1 MTLSLRGKLLATSL
15 GVVLLMASLLGI
27 VAFHTLKS
35 RTMSAIQS
43 EAVNYGHAYSV
54 AIGDWMADRKNTVH
68 ALVNLIADNPQAEL
82 VPHLKQAYTSGGFG
96 LTYFGSTQGVMT
108 RQDPS
113 LNTGNYDPRERP
125 WYQDAV
131 KAGQLIVTA
140 PYVSVTM
147 QKLVVTLS
155 EPVLHQGELVGA
167 VGANLALD
175 KLIDEVLAMQVQ
187 GEGYAMLLDSSGL
200 IVGHPNKELALKQ
213 IGELSPDLSAATF
226 QQWGRENNELHAATL
241 DGRDVLLAVQPVAGT
256 DWLLAMVMYRD
267 VLEAPLATLLWQLV
281 GLTLVLMLV
290 FSALLTAMFKYLF
303 ADLGRVAGALH
314 DIAHG
319 EGDLTVHINTRSKD
333 EVGQL
338 AESFNQFVARLHG
351 IVSRLRDVTV
361 ELAAQSRAQAAGAQS
376 RSQRVRQQQDE
387 IVMVATAVTEMASA
401 TQEIAGNAEFAAT
414 TSGDAVKLAVAGQSQ
429 VGQSQ
434 RSITGLA
441 DEVADASQIIVE
453 LDAHAQKISGILAT
467 ISGIA
472 EQTNLLALNAAIEAA
487 RAGEQGRG
495 FAVVADEVRVLSRRT
510 HDSTD
515 EIQQMIETLQQT
527 TRRAVSGMETSRQL
541 AGTSVEDA
549 ESANLS
555 LGQINEAIG
564 AISDMA
570 TQIAAAAEEQTSVTS
585 EISRNTENIRHV
597 SQELAEQANQE
608 AAQAAELKGLTER
621 LEQEIGRFR
630 LRSSGERP

>member
-361 ELAAQSRAQAAGAQS
+361 ELAAQSRTQAAGAQS

-630 LRSSGERP
+630 L

>member
-54 AIGDWMADRKNTVH
+54 AIGDWMADRKNSVH

-621 LEQEIGRFR
+621 LELEIGRFR
-630 LRSSGERP
+630 L

>member
-226 QQWGRENNELHAATL
+226 QQWGRENNELHAAIL

-267 VLEAPLATLLWQLV
+267 VLEAPLASLLWQLV

-630 LRSSGERP
+630 L

>member
-267 VLEAPLATLLWQLV
+267 VLEAPLASLLWQLV

-621 LEQEIGRFR
+621 LELEIGRFR
-630 LRSSGERP
+630 L

>member
-213 IGELSPDLSAATF
+213 IGELSPDLSTATF

-630 LRSSGERP
+630 L

>member
-155 EPVLHQGELVGA
+155 EPVRHQGELVGA

-187 GEGYAMLLDSSGL
+187 GDGYAMLLDSSGL

-213 IGELSPDLSAATF
+213 IAELSPDLSAATF

-414 TSGDAVKLAVAGQSQ
+414 TSGDAVKLAVSGQSQ

-527 TRRAVSGMETSRQL
+527 TRRAVGGMETSRQL

-549 ESANLS
+549 ESANQS
-555 LGQINEAIG
+555 LARINEAIG
-564 AISDMA
+564 SISDMA

-630 LRSSGERP
+630 L

>member
-155 EPVLHQGELVGA
+155 EPVRHQGELVGA

-213 IGELSPDLSAATF
+213 IAELSPDLSAATF

-414 TSGDAVKLAVAGQSQ
+414 TSGDAVKLAVSGQSQ

-527 TRRAVSGMETSRQL
+527 TRRAVGGMETSRQL

-549 ESANLS
+549 ESANQS
-555 LGQINEAIG
+555 LARINEAIG
-564 AISDMA
+564 SISDMA

-630 LRSSGERP
+630 L

>member
-54 AIGDWMADRKNTVH
+54 AIGEWMTDRKNTVH
-68 ALVNLIADNPQAEL
+68 ALVNLISDNPQAEL

-96 LTYFGSTQGVMT
+96 LTYFGSAQGVMT

-155 EPVLHQGELVGA
+155 EPVRHQGELVGA

-175 KLIDEVLAMQVQ
+175 KLIDEVLAMKVQ

-200 IVGHPNKELALKQ
+200 IVGHPQKDLALKP
-213 IGELSPDLSAATF
+213 IAELAPGLSAATF
-226 QQWGRENNELHAATL
+226 QQWGRENSELHAATL
-241 DGRDVLLAVQPVAGT
+241 DGRDVLLAVQPVPGT

-267 VLEAPLATLLWQLV
+267 VLEAPLSSLLWELV

-290 FSALLTAMFKYLF
+290 FSALLTATFKYLF
-303 ADLGRVAGALH
+303 ADLGRVAHALH

-319 EGDLTVHINTRSKD
+319 EGDLTVHINTHSKD

-338 AESFNQFVARLHG
+338 AQNFNQFVARLHG

-361 ELAAQSRAQAAGAQS
+361 ELAAQSRAQAAGAQA

-414 TSGDAVKLAVAGQSQ
+414 TATDAVALAVAGQSQ

-441 DEVADASQIIVE
+441 DEVADASQIINE
-453 LDAHAQKISGILAT
+453 LDSHAQKISGILAT

-527 TRRAVSGMETSRQL
+527 TRRAVGGMETSRQL

-549 ESANLS
+549 ESANQS
-555 LGQINEAIG
+555 LARINEAIG
-564 AISDMA
+564 SISDMA

-608 AAQAAELKGLTER
+608 AAQAAELKALTER

-630 LRSSGERP
+630 L

>member
-213 IGELSPDLSAATF
+213 IAELSPDLSAATF

-241 DGRDVLLAVQPVAGT
+241 DGRDVLLAVQPVPGT

-630 LRSSGERP
+630 L

>member
-1 MTLSLRGKLLATSL
+1 MTLSLRGKLLAASL
-15 GVVLLMASLLGI
+15 GVVLLMAALLGI

-35 RTMSAIQS
+35 RTLDAIQS
-43 EAVNYGHAYSV
+43 EAVNYGHAHSV
-54 AIGDWMADRKNTVH
+54 AIGNWLADRKH
-68 ALVNLIADNPQAEL
+68 AVDALAAVIARYPDTAL
-82 VPHLKQAYTSGGFG
+82 VPHLLQTRTSGGFG
-96 LTYFGSTQGVMT
+96 LTYFGSAQGEMT
-108 RQDPS
+108 RHDPA
-113 LNTGNYDPRERP
+113 LNTANYDPRARP
-125 WYQDAV
+125 WYQNAD
-131 KAGQLIVTA
+131 KAGKLIVTP

-147 QKLVVTLS
+147 QQMVVTLA
-155 EPVLHQGELVGA
+155 EPVSHQGRVIGVAGA
-167 VGANLALD
+167 DLSLD
-175 KLIDEVLAMQVQ
+175 ALIDEVLAMKVQ
-187 GEGYAMLLDSSGL
+187 GEGYAMLLDRTGL

-213 IGELSPDLSAATF
+213 VAELDPGLTGAALDAWSRDGELHGANLN
-226 QQWGRENNELHAATL
+226 GRE
-241 DGRDVLLAVQPVAGT
+241 VLLSVQGVPGT
-256 DWLLAMVMYRD
+256 DWLLAMVMYKE
-267 VLEAPLATLLWQLV
+267 VLEAPLASLLWQLV
-281 GLTLVLMLV
+281 GLTLVLLLV
-290 FSALLTAMFKYLF
+290 FGALLIAMFNYLF
-303 ADLGRVAGALH
+303 ADLGRVSRALA

-319 EGDLTVHINTRSKD
+319 EGDLTVQIATRSQD

-338 AESFNQFVARLHG
+338 AQNFNQFVARLHG

-361 ELAAQSRAQAAGAQS
+361 ELAVQSRTQAAGAEA

-401 TQEIAGNAEFAAT
+401 TQEIAGNAEFAANT
-414 TSGDAVKLAVAGQSQ
+414 AGDAVRLAVAGQSQ

-441 DEVADASQIIVE
+441 GEVSDASQTIHE
-453 LDAHAQKISGILAT
+453 LDGHAQQISGILAT

-510 HDSTD
+510 HDSTA
-515 EIQQMIETLQQT
+515 EIQQMIEVLQQT
-527 TRRAVSGMETSRQL
+527 TRKAVGGMETSRQL

-549 ESANLS
+549 EAANLS
-555 LGQINEAIG
+555 LGRINEAIG

-570 TQIAAAAEEQTSVTS
+570 TQIAAAAEEQTSVTG

-597 SQELAEQANQE
+597 SQALAAQAGEE
-608 AAQAAELKGLTER
+608 AAQAAQLKSLTER

-630 LRSSGERP
+630 L

>member
-155 EPVLHQGELVGA
+155 EPVRHQGELVGA

-175 KLIDEVLAMQVQ
+175 KLIDEVLAMKVQ

-200 IVGHPNKELALKQ
+200 IVGHPQKDLALKP
-213 IGELSPDLSAATF
+213 IAELAPGLSAATF
-226 QQWGRENNELHAATL
+226 QQWGRENSELHAATL
-241 DGRDVLLAVQPVAGT
+241 DGRDVLLAVQPVPGT

-267 VLEAPLATLLWQLV
+267 VLEAPLASLLWQLV

-319 EGDLTVHINTRSKD
+319 EGDLTVHIDTRSQD

-338 AESFNQFVARLHG
+338 ARNFNQFVARLHG

-361 ELAAQSRAQAAGAQS
+361 ELAAQSRAQAAGAHS

-414 TSGDAVKLAVAGQSQ
+414 TSGEAVKLAVAGQSQ

-441 DEVADASQIIVE
+441 DEVADASQIINE

-527 TRRAVSGMETSRQL
+527 TRRAVGGMETSRQL

-549 ESANLS
+549 ESANQS
-555 LGQINEAIG
+555 LARINEAIG
-564 AISDMA
+564 SISDMA

-608 AAQAAELKGLTER
+608 AAQAAELKALTER

-630 LRSSGERP
+630 L

>member
-155 EPVLHQGELVGA
+155 EPVRHQGELVGA

-401 TQEIAGNAEFAAT
+401 TQEIASNAEFAAT

-630 LRSSGERP
+630 L

>member
-213 IGELSPDLSAATF
+213 IAELSPDLSAATF

-351 IVSRLRDVTV
+351 IVSRLRDVTA
-361 ELAAQSRAQAAGAQS
+361 ELAAQSRAQAAGAHS

-441 DEVADASQIIVE
+441 DEVADASQIINE

-630 LRSSGERP
+630 L

>member
-1 MTLSLRGKLLATSL
+1 MTLSLRGKLLAASL
-15 GVVLLMASLLGI
+15 GVVLLMAALLGI

-35 RTMSAIQS
+35 RTLDAIQS
-43 EAVNYGHAYSV
+43 EAVNYGHAHSV
-54 AIGDWMADRKNTVH
+54 AIGNWLEDRKH
-68 ALVNLIADNPQAEL
+68 AVDALTAVIARDPDTAL
-82 VPHLKQAYTSGGFG
+82 VPHLLQTRTSGGFG
-96 LTYFGSTQGVMT
+96 LTYFGSAQGEMT
-108 RQDPS
+108 RHDPS
-113 LNTGNYDPRERP
+113 LNTANYDPRARP
-125 WYQDAV
+125 WYQNAD
-131 KAGQLIVTA
+131 KAGKLIVTP

-147 QKLVVTLS
+147 QQMVVTLA
-155 EPVLHQGELVGA
+155 EPVSHQGRVIGVAGA
-167 VGANLALD
+167 DLSLD
-175 KLIDEVLAMQVQ
+175 ALIDEVLAMKVQ
-187 GEGYAMLLDSSGL
+187 GEGYAMLLDRTGL

-213 IGELSPDLSAATF
+213 VAELDPGLTGAALDAWSRDGELHGANLN
-226 QQWGRENNELHAATL
+226 GRE
-241 DGRDVLLAVQPVAGT
+241 VLLSVQGVPGT
-256 DWLLAMVMYRD
+256 DWLLAMVMYKE
-267 VLEAPLATLLWQLV
+267 VLEAPLASLLWQLV
-281 GLTLVLMLV
+281 GLTLVLLLV
-290 FSALLTAMFKYLF
+290 FGALLIAMFNYLF
-303 ADLGRVAGALH
+303 ADLGRVSRALA

-319 EGDLTVHINTRSKD
+319 EGDLTVQIATRSQD

-338 AESFNQFVARLHG
+338 AQNFNQFVARLHG

-361 ELAAQSRAQAAGAQS
+361 ELAAQSRTQAAGAEA

-401 TQEIAGNAEFAAT
+401 TQEIAGNAEFAANT
-414 TSGDAVKLAVAGQSQ
+414 AGDAVRLAVAGQSQ

-441 DEVADASQIIVE
+441 GEVSDASQTIHE
-453 LDAHAQKISGILAT
+453 LDGHAQQISGILAT

-510 HDSTD
+510 HDSTA
-515 EIQQMIETLQQT
+515 EIQQMIEALQQT
-527 TRRAVSGMETSRQL
+527 TRKAVGGMETSRQL

-549 ESANLS
+549 EAANLS
-555 LGQINEAIG
+555 LGRINEAIG

-570 TQIAAAAEEQTSVTS
+570 TQIAAAAEEQTSVTG

-597 SQELAEQANQE
+597 SQALAAQAGEE
-608 AAQAAELKGLTER
+608 AAQAAQLKSLTER

-630 LRSSGERP
+630 L

>member
-68 ALVNLIADNPQAEL
+68 ALVNLISDNPQAEL
-82 VPHLKQAYTSGGFG
+82 VPHLKQAYTSGSFG
-96 LTYFGSTQGVMT
+96 LTYFGSAQGVMT

-155 EPVLHQGELVGA
+155 EPVRHQGELVGA

-200 IVGHPNKELALKQ
+200 IVGHPQKDLTLKSIAELAP
-213 IGELSPDLSAATF
+213 GLSAATF
-226 QQWGRENNELHAATL
+226 QQWGRENSQLHAATI

-267 VLEAPLATLLWQLV
+267 VLEAPLSNLLWQLV

-290 FSALLTAMFKYLF
+290 FSALLTATFKYLF
-303 ADLGRVAGALH
+303 ADLGRVAHALH

-319 EGDLTVHINTRSKD
+319 EGDLTVHINTHSKD

-338 AESFNQFVARLHG
+338 AQNFNQFVARLHG
-351 IVSRLRDVTV
+351 IVSRLRDVTI
-361 ELAAQSRAQAAGAQS
+361 ELAAQSRAQAAGAQA

-414 TSGDAVKLAVAGQSQ
+414 TATDAVALAVAGQSQ

-441 DEVADASQIIVE
+441 DEVADASQVINE
-453 LDAHAQKISGILAT
+453 LDSHAQKISGILAT

-527 TRRAVSGMETSRQL
+527 TRRAVGGMETSRQL

-549 ESANLS
+549 EAANQS
-555 LGQINEAIG
+555 LGRINEAIG
-564 AISDMA
+564 SISDMA
-570 TQIAAAAEEQTSVTS
+570 TQIAAAAEEQTSVTG

-597 SQELAEQANQE
+597 SQELAEQAGNE
-608 AAQAAELKGLTER
+608 AAQAAELKSLTER

-630 LRSSGERP
+630 L

>member
-54 AIGDWMADRKNTVH
+54 AIGDWMADRKNTVQ

-267 VLEAPLATLLWQLV
+267 VLEAPLASLLWQLV
-281 GLTLVLMLV
+281 GLTLVLMLM

-630 LRSSGERP
+630 L

>member
-1 MTLSLRGKLLATSL
+1 MNLSLRGKLLATSL
-15 GVVLLMASLLGI
+15 GVVVLTVCLLGSI
-27 VAFHTLKS
+27 VYFSLKS
-35 RTMSAIQS
+35 QTLNAIDS
-43 EAVNYGHAYSV
+43 EARNYAGAY
-54 AIGDWMADRKNTVH
+54 AEGIGNWMQDRRESLSAQVDVIARYPEAD
-68 ALVNLIADNPQAEL
+68 LVS
-82 VPHLKQAYTSGGFG
+82 HLQQTLRSGGFG
-96 LTYFGSTQGVMT
+96 LAYYGSTEGVMT
-108 RQDPS
+108 RNDPS
-113 LNTGNYDPRERP
+113 LNKGNYDPRERP

-131 KAGQLIVTA
+131 KVGGLIITE

-147 QKLVVTLS
+147 QQLVVTLAA
-155 EPVLHQGELVGA
+155 PVMQQGRLAGV

-175 KLIDEVLAMQVQ
+175 KLIKDVLAMRVQ
-187 GEGYAMLLDSSGL
+187 GDGYAMLLDKNGL
-200 IVGHPNKELALKQ
+200 IVTHPDQALTLKRSQ
-213 IGELSPDLSAATF
+213 DLDANLDVAHLQAMSQQGSLQEVEIGGQASMVLVRAIPNTDWLLTMVMK
-226 QQWGRENNELHAATL
+226 
-241 DGRDVLLAVQPVAGT
+241 RDVLLA
-256 DWLLAMVMYRD
+256 
-267 VLEAPLATLLWQLV
+267 PLDSLLWQLV
-281 GLTLVLMLV
+281 MIGGGL
-290 FSALLTAMFKYLF
+290 LLLFGLILTSTFKYLF
-303 ADLGRVAGALH
+303 QDLGRVASALN

-319 EGDLTVHINTRSKD
+319 EGDLTVQIQTRSQD

-338 AESFNQFVARLHG
+338 ARSFNQFVARLHG
-351 IVSRLRDVTV
+351 IVSRLREVGQQ
-361 ELAAQSRAQAAGAQS
+361 LAEQSRSQAAGAQA
-376 RSQRVRQQQDE
+376 RSQQVRQQQDE

-414 TSGDAVKLAVAGQSQ
+414 TSGEAVKLAVAGQSQ

-441 DEVADASQIIVE
+441 DEVADASQIIHE

-495 FAVVADEVRVLSRRT
+495 FAVVADEVRVLSKRT

-549 ESANLS
+549 ESANQSLS
-555 LGQINEAIG
+555 RINEAIG
-564 AISDMA
+564 TISDMA
-570 TQIAAAAEEQTSVTS
+570 TQIAAAAEEQTSVTG

-597 SQELAEQANQE
+597 SQELAEQAQEE
-608 AAQAAELKGLTER
+608 AAQAAELKSLTER
-621 LEQEIGRFR
+621 LAEELGRFR
-630 LRSSGERP
+630 L

>member
-155 EPVLHQGELVGA
+155 EPVRHQGELVGA

-241 DGRDVLLAVQPVAGT
+241 DGRDVLLAVQPVPGT

-267 VLEAPLATLLWQLV
+267 VLEAPLASLLWQLV

-319 EGDLTVHINTRSKD
+319 EGDLTVHIDTRSQD

-338 AESFNQFVARLHG
+338 ARNFNQFVARLHG

-361 ELAAQSRAQAAGAQS
+361 ELAAQSRAQASGAHS

-414 TSGDAVKLAVAGQSQ
+414 TSGEAVKLAVAGQSQ

-441 DEVADASQIIVE
+441 DEVADASQIINE

-527 TRRAVSGMETSRQL
+527 TRRAVGGMETSRQL

-549 ESANLS
+549 ESANQS
-555 LGQINEAIG
+555 LARINEAIG

-608 AAQAAELKGLTER
+608 AVQAAELKALTER

-630 LRSSGERP
+630 L

>member
-241 DGRDVLLAVQPVAGT
+241 DGRDVLLAVQPVPGT

-267 VLEAPLATLLWQLV
+267 VLEAPLASLLWQLV

-453 LDAHAQKISGILAT
+453 LDVHAQKISGILAT

-549 ESANLS
+549 ESANMS

-608 AAQAAELKGLTER
+608 AVQAAELKGLTER

-630 LRSSGERP
+630 L

>member
-15 GVVLLMASLLGI
+15 GVVLLMAALLGI

-43 EAVNYGHAYSV
+43 EAVNYGHAHSV
-54 AIGDWMADRKNTVH
+54 AIGSWMADRKH
-68 ALVNLIADNPQAEL
+68 AVEALTAVIADNPQATL

-96 LTYFGSTQGVMT
+96 LTYFGSVQGVMT

-113 LNTGNYDPRERP
+113 LNTGDYDPRERP

-131 KAGQLIVTA
+131 KAGRLIVTA

-147 QKLVVTLS
+147 QKLVVTLA
-155 EPVLHQGELVGA
+155 EPVRHQGELVGA

-175 KLIDEVLAMQVQ
+175 TLIDEVLAMKVQ

-200 IVGHPNKELALKQ
+200 IVGHPNKDLALKPVA
-213 IGELSPDLSAATF
+213 ELAPGLSAATF
-226 QQWGRENNELHAATL
+226 RQWGESSNQLHGATI
-241 DGRDVLLAVQPVAGT
+241 DGREVLMSVQGVPGT
-256 DWLLAMVMYRD
+256 DWLLAMVMYKE
-267 VLEAPLATLLWQLV
+267 VLEAPFATLLWQLV
-281 GLTLVLMLV
+281 GLTLVLLLV
-290 FSALLTAMFKYLF
+290 FGALLIAMFNYLF
-303 ADLGRVAGALH
+303 ADLGRVSKALA

-319 EGDLTVHINTRSKD
+319 EGDLTVQITANSKD

-338 AESFNQFVARLHG
+338 AQNFNLFVARLHG

-361 ELAAQSRAQAAGAQS
+361 ELAAQSRTQAAGAQA

-414 TSGDAVKLAVAGQSQ
+414 TSGDAVRLAVAGQSQ

-441 DEVADASQIIVE
+441 DEVADASQTIHE
-453 LDAHAQKISGILAT
+453 LDGHAQKISGILAT

-510 HDSTD
+510 HDSTA
-515 EIQQMIETLQQT
+515 EIQQMIEALQQT
-527 TRRAVSGMETSRQL
+527 TRRAVGGMETSRQL

-549 ESANLS
+549 EAANLS
-555 LGQINEAIG
+555 LARINEAIG
-564 AISDMA
+564 SISDMA
-570 TQIAAAAEEQTSVTS
+570 TQIAAAAEEQTSVTG

-597 SQELAEQANQE
+597 SQELAEQAREE
-608 AAQAAELKGLTER
+608 AAQAAELKSLTER
-621 LEQEIGRFR
+621 LEQEVGRFR
-630 LRSSGERP
+630 L

>member
-200 IVGHPNKELALKQ
+200 IVGHPQKDLALKP
-213 IGELSPDLSAATF
+213 IAELAPGLSAATF
-226 QQWGRENNELHAATL
+226 QQWGRENSELHAATL

-267 VLEAPLATLLWQLV
+267 VLEAPLASLLWQLV
-281 GLTLVLMLV
+281 GLTLVLLLV
-290 FSALLTAMFKYLF
+290 FGALLIAMFNYLF
-303 ADLGRVAGALH
+303 ADLGRVSRALA

-319 EGDLTVHINTRSKD
+319 EGDLTVQIATRSQD

-338 AESFNQFVARLHG
+338 AQNFNQFVARLHG

-361 ELAAQSRAQAAGAQS
+361 ELAAQSRTQAAGAEA

-401 TQEIAGNAEFAAT
+401 TQEIAGNAEFAANT
-414 TSGDAVKLAVAGQSQ
+414 AGDAVRLAVAGQSQ

-441 DEVADASQIIVE
+441 GEVSDASQTIHE
-453 LDAHAQKISGILAT
+453 LDGHAQQISGILAT

-510 HDSTD
+510 HDSTA
-515 EIQQMIETLQQT
+515 EIQQMIEALQQT
-527 TRRAVSGMETSRQL
+527 TRKAVGGMETSRQL

-549 ESANLS
+549 EAANLS
-555 LGQINEAIG
+555 LGRINEAIG

-570 TQIAAAAEEQTSVTS
+570 TQIAAAAEEQTSVTG

-597 SQELAEQANQE
+597 SQALAAQAGEE
-608 AAQAAELKGLTER
+608 AAQAAQLKSLTER

-630 LRSSGERP
+630 L

>member
-1 MTLSLRGKLLATSL
+1 MTLSLRGKLLAASL
-15 GVVLLMASLLGI
+15 GVVLLMAALLGI

-35 RTMSAIQS
+35 RTLGAIQS
-43 EAVNYGHAYSV
+43 EAVNYGHAHSV
-54 AIGDWMADRKNTVH
+54 AIGNWLEDRKH
-68 ALVNLIADNPQAEL
+68 AVDALAAVIAHDPDTAL
-82 VPHLKQAYTSGGFG
+82 VPHLLQTRTSGGFG
-96 LTYFGSTQGVMT
+96 LTYFGSAQGEMT
-108 RQDPS
+108 RHDPA
-113 LNTGNYDPRERP
+113 LNTANYDPRARP
-125 WYQDAV
+125 WYQNAD
-131 KAGQLIVTA
+131 KAGKLIVTP

-147 QKLVVTLS
+147 QQMVVTLA
-155 EPVLHQGELVGA
+155 EPVSHQGRVIGVAGA
-167 VGANLALD
+167 DLSLD
-175 KLIDEVLAMQVQ
+175 ALIDEVLAMKVQ
-187 GEGYAMLLDSSGL
+187 GEGYAMLLDRTGL

-213 IGELSPDLSAATF
+213 VAELDPGLTGAALDAWSRDGELHGANLN
-226 QQWGRENNELHAATL
+226 GRE
-241 DGRDVLLAVQPVAGT
+241 VLLSVQGVPGT
-256 DWLLAMVMYRD
+256 DWLLAMVMYKE
-267 VLEAPLATLLWQLV
+267 VLEAPLASLLWQLV
-281 GLTLVLMLV
+281 GLTLVLLLV
-290 FSALLTAMFKYLF
+290 FGALLIAMFNYLF
-303 ADLGRVAGALH
+303 ADLGRVSRALA

-319 EGDLTVHINTRSKD
+319 EGDLTVQIATRSQD

-338 AESFNQFVARLHG
+338 AQNFNQFVARLHG

-361 ELAAQSRAQAAGAQS
+361 ELAAQSRTQAAGAEA

-401 TQEIAGNAEFAAT
+401 TQEIAGNAEFAANT
-414 TSGDAVKLAVAGQSQ
+414 AGDAVRLAVAGQSQ

-441 DEVADASQIIVE
+441 GEVSDASQTIHE
-453 LDAHAQKISGILAT
+453 LDGHAQQISGILAT

-510 HDSTD
+510 HDSTA
-515 EIQQMIETLQQT
+515 EIQQMIEALQQT
-527 TRRAVSGMETSRQL
+527 TRKAVGGMETSRQL

-549 ESANLS
+549 EAANLS
-555 LGQINEAIG
+555 LGRINEAIG

-570 TQIAAAAEEQTSVTS
+570 TQIAAAAEEQTSVTG

-597 SQELAEQANQE
+597 SQALAAQAGEE
-608 AAQAAELKGLTER
+608 AAQAAQLKSLTER

-630 LRSSGERP
+630 L

>member
-1 MTLSLRGKLLATSL
+1 
-15 GVVLLMASLLGI
+15 V
-27 VAFHTLKS
+27 
-35 RTMSAIQS
+35 
-43 EAVNYGHAYSV
+43 
-54 AIGDWMADRKNTVH
+54 
-68 ALVNLIADNPQAEL
+68 
-82 VPHLKQAYTSGGFG
+82 
-96 LTYFGSTQGVMT
+96 
-108 RQDPS
+108 
-113 LNTGNYDPRERP
+113 
-125 WYQDAV
+125 
-131 KAGQLIVTA
+131 
-140 PYVSVTM
+140 
-147 QKLVVTLS
+147 
-155 EPVLHQGELVGA
+155 
-167 VGANLALD
+167 VGANLALEQ
-175 KLIDEVLAMQVQ
+175 LIKDVLAMRVQ
-187 GEGYAMLLDSSGL
+187 GDGYAMLLDKNGL
-200 IVGHPNKELALKQ
+200 IVAHPDKALALKKSQDLAPELDAGRLVSMSQQGGLQLVQ
-213 IGELSPDLSAATF
+213 IG
-226 QQWGRENNELHAATL
+226 
-241 DGRDVLLAVQPVAGT
+241 GRDAQMLVLPIPNT
-256 DWLLAMVMYRD
+256 DWLLAMVMHED
-267 VLEAPLATLLWQLV
+267 VLMAPLQSLLWELSLISAGLILV
-281 GLTLVLMLV
+281 FGLVLT
-290 FSALLTAMFKYLF
+290 STFKYLF
-303 ADLGRVAGALH
+303 QDLGRVAGALH

-361 ELAAQSRAQAAGAQS
+361 ELAAQSRTQAAGALA

-527 TRRAVSGMETSRQL
+527 TRRAVGGMETSRQL

-549 ESANLS
+549 EAANLS
-555 LGQINEAIG
+555 LGRINQAIG
-564 AISDMA
+564 SISDMA

-608 AAQAAELKGLTER
+608 AAQAAELKALTER

-630 LRSSGERP
+630 L